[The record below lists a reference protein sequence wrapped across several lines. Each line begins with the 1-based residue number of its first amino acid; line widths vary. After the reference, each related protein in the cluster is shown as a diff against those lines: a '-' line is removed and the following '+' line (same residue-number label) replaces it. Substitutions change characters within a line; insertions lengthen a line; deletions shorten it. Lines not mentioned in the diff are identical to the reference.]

1 MLYFQHPFSAQI
13 MSKKRI
19 THTAAFKAKVAL
31 AAHRQDKTLSQ
42 LSAQFKVH
50 PNAISRWKVQLL
62 DNIETVFK
70 DGRSRSKHDDSLVDE
85 LYQKIG
91 RLEVELDWIKKK
103 SDQFD

>member
-1 MLYFQHPFSAQI
+1 MG
-13 MSKKRI
+13 KKRI

-42 LSAQFKVH
+42 LAAQFKVH
-50 PNAISRWKVQLL
+50 PNAISRWKIQLL
-62 DNIETVFK
+62 DNIETVFQ
-70 DGRSRSKHDDSLVDE
+70 DGRAKPKHDETLIDE

-103 SDQFD
+103 SLEFD